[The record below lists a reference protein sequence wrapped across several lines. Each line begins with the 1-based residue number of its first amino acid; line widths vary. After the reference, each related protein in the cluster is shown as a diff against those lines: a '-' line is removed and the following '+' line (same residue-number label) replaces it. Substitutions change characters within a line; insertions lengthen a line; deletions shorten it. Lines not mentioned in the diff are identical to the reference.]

1 MKRNA
6 FTITNY
12 RKLHLLIFVFVALFT
27 GCERVSKQRE
37 LIICEQ
43 GYFEMPG
50 LNVLV
55 FNNSFSEGHQG
66 GVEIIQHGNR
76 VATNG
81 NLRLDASPGQWQP
94 LPKLGEG
101 FEKIGCSPQQI
112 GLISRIVDTLNN
124 EIRMPCSYPDEGRS
138 RKGFNPII
146 YPDLELQY
154 NVKVKAEGKAF
165 TITVDMEKP
174 LPEKWVGRVGY

>member
-1 MKRNA
+1 MKRNV
-6 FTITNY
+6 FSLINY
-12 RKLHLLIFVFVALFT
+12 NLLVFLLIVLTVLS
-27 GCERVSKQRE
+27 GCDRKSGQKG
-37 LIICEQ
+37 LIICKK

-55 FNNSFSEGHQG
+55 YNNSFSEGHQG
-66 GVEIIQHGNR
+66 GVEIIQHDNR

-81 NLRLDASPGQWQP
+81 NLRLSPSPGQWQP
-94 LPKLGEG
+94 VPQLGEG

-124 EIRMPCSYPDEGRS
+124 EISMPCRYPDEGRS

-146 YPDLELQY
+146 YPALTL
-154 NVKVKAEGKAF
+154 
-165 TITVDMEKP
+165 T
-174 LPEKWVGRVGY
+174 L